1 MRPSIAVIGG
11 GMTGL
16 TLALRLQD
24 QGATV
29 TVFDQ
34 APEFGGL
41 SAAAQFP
48 GFTWDRF
55 YHVIAGGD
63 LELQALLREL
73 GLEPMLQW
81 STVTQGIWLDNAVR
95 PLVGPLD
102 LLRLP
107 GMSLLD
113 KLRLGWFAL
122 RGHHHLP
129 AAGLDTAT
137 SLDWVR
143 ERCGKRAAARFW
155 EPLLRAKLGSA
166 AERAS
171 ARFLH
176 ATFARLQRA
185 RQGSN
190 KERFGCVRG
199 GYRTI
204 LDALVLRLRER
215 NAVLFADT
223 KVMNVRTTSSG
234 VAVESARGSM
244 SFDRAVVT
252 LPNAPLAN
260 VVQDLPPATAAALR
274 ATTYLGA
281 VVTAVAGRTPLSG
294 HYILNLCD
302 PRLSITGILEMTA
315 VVDRSQTAGST
326 LVYLPRYEVADS
338 PVFAEPDEVL
348 AQQALAD
355 LHRVFPETM
364 RNWQLGHVVHRARLI
379 QPIPLAGVRAAVPP
393 SEVIPGRVYCVTNAQ
408 LPGGAL
414 NNNDC
419 VALATRAAPAIA
431 AAMAAKTADTAH
443 ASQLTA
449 QSAGAQ

>member
-1 MRPSIAVIGG
+1 
-11 GMTGL
+11 MTGL

-24 QGATV
+24 QGAVV

-34 APEFGGL
+34 AAEFGGL
-41 SAAAQFP
+41 SAAAEFP

-73 GLEPMLQW
+73 GLAEQLHW
-81 STVTQGIWLDNAVR
+81 RTVTQGIWLDDAVR

-107 GMSLLD
+107 GMSVLD

-122 RGHHHLP
+122 RGHRHLP
-129 AAGLDTAT
+129 RAGIDSAT
-137 SLDWVR
+137 SVEWVR
-143 ERCGKRAAARFW
+143 ERCGARAASRFW
-155 EPLLRAKLGSA
+155 QPLLRAKLGAA

-185 RQGSN
+185 RQGGHR
-190 KERFGCVRG
+190 ERFGYVTG

-204 LDALVLRLRER
+204 LDALVQRLRER
-215 NAVLFADT
+215 GAVMFAAT
-223 KVMNVRTTSSG
+223 KVVDVRATPSG
-234 VAVESARGSM
+234 AIVDCARGSM

-260 VVQDLPPATAAALR
+260 VVHDLPAATKATLR
-274 ATTYLGA
+274 STTYLGA

-338 PVFAEPDEVL
+338 PVFAESDEVL

-355 LHRVFPETM
+355 LHRVFPVTM

-379 QPIPLAGVRAAVPP
+379 QPIPLAQVPAAVPP
-393 SEVIPGRVYCVTNAQ
+393 REVVAGRVYCVTNAQ

-419 VALATRAAPAIA
+419 VALATRAAPSIA
-431 AAMAAKTADTAH
+431 AVGPLTGAATARTE
-443 ASQLTA
+443 LTA
-449 QSAGAQ
+449 QTAAER